1 MKTVFSRF
9 LLFFTSVI
17 LALTC
22 LFTGADR
29 AGSAYEAQKPDE
41 ILMNAVIVSDTHT
54 SDTVRHQNNKTL
66 AKLFAGIGKSKTKLD
81 AVVIPGDLTECGL
94 PKEYTCLAA
103 IINRY
108 CRADTLI
115 PALGNHDVRG
125 DMSVEDY
132 DANMQAYYDFC
143 QTMHVPADKQYW
155 SVNVNGY
162 LFIVL
167 GAESEEKDRTWF
179 SDKQIEWLDGQLAKA
194 ERRGKPAFIVNHQVI
209 DHTNNVDNE
218 WYFEGSIGEQ
228 SDEVEAVI
236 RRHTDRGLPV
246 VFISG
251 HLHAAYSEYSFEE
264 PSENLYCL
272 NLPSAQYTEK
282 FGQGCTLEVYADR
295 VLIRTRNFI
304 NGEWLPD
311 VYTIPLD

>member
-1 MKTVFSRF
+1 MRNVLTRF
-9 LLFFTSVI
+9 ILLFTSVI
-17 LALTC
+17 MAFMC
-22 LFTGADR
+22 LFTGLDS
-29 AGSAYEAQKPDE
+29 AGSAYRAEEPDKV
-41 ILMNAVIVSDTHT
+41 LLNAVIVSDTHT
-54 SDTVRHQNNKTL
+54 NDAVIHDHNKTL
-66 AKLFAGIGKSKTKLD
+66 AKLFAGIGKSKTKVN
-81 AVVIPGDLTECGL
+81 AIVIPGDLTEEATV
-94 PKEYTCLAA
+94 KEYASLAA
-103 IINRY
+103 VIRRNKKG
-108 CRADTLI
+108 ATVI

-209 DHTNNVDNE
+209 DHTNNVDDL
-218 WYFEGSIGEQ
+218 WFFEGSIGEQ

-236 RRHTDRGLPV
+236 RRHTNRGLPV

-264 PSENLYCL
+264 PSDNLYCL

-304 NGEWLPD
+304 TGEWLPD
-311 VYTIPLD
+311 VYTISLG